1 MNVIGQIFLTDKFLG
16 GEFLRYGIEVVQ
28 FLDQD
33 PETRVDPMARVFPRI
48 TKCVFHKYGASG
60 KSAILITFTCQN
72 PSDKKL
78 TFKMFRNNSKT
89 RRTVHFGIEHH
100 EREDLHFPLVLVHH
114 LGLNHKRRFP
124 RSTGHYL
131 DVISENSSLA
141 DATLNTTKGRR

>member
-1 MNVIGQIFLTDKFLG
+1 
-16 GEFLRYGIEVVQ
+16 
-28 FLDQD
+28 
-33 PETRVDPMARVFPRI
+33 
-48 TKCVFHKYGASG
+48 
-60 KSAILITFTCQN
+60 
-72 PSDKKL
+72 
-78 TFKMFRNNSKT
+78 MFRNNSKT

-141 DATLNTTKGRR
+141 DATLNTTKGRRRSRNHTLFHWRLAALGFPL